1 MRFAGLKFI
10 FEICLQLQLE
20 ACWCD
25 VIMTLKYQVEGEDD
39 NKKYFWDRKMNLR
52 EDSIKY
58 DYLVVFIRHGS
69 AEIWGFQYGVTF
81 GLGTLEIMARTG
93 IFGLVVCALNCATKS
108 DPSEP
113 SMILAYKRDVYSR
126 STKKINSK

>member
-1 MRFAGLKFI
+1 
-10 FEICLQLQLE
+10 
-20 ACWCD
+20 
-25 VIMTLKYQVEGEDD
+25 
-39 NKKYFWDRKMNLR
+39 MNLR

-113 SMILAYKRDVYSR
+113 SMILVFLTCKKNLSLKFFDLDVD
-126 STKKINSK
+126 NSFTRGVLAKFEPTL

>member
-1 MRFAGLKFI
+1 
-10 FEICLQLQLE
+10 
-20 ACWCD
+20 
-25 VIMTLKYQVEGEDD
+25 
-39 NKKYFWDRKMNLR
+39 MNLR
-52 EDSIKY
+52 EDFIKY

-69 AEIWGFQYGVTF
+69 AEIWGFQHGVTF

-113 SMILAYKRDVYSR
+113 SMILAYRRDVYSR
-126 STKKINSK
+126 SPKKKIQVGKFTERGNDQIPPSEGRENCMKRQYLYLDDKLELSYT

>member
-1 MRFAGLKFI
+1 MRFAGLKSI

-25 VIMTLKYQVEGEDD
+25 VIMTLKYQVEVEDG

-52 EDSIKY
+52 KDITKY
-58 DYLVVFIRHGS
+58 AYLIVFIRHGS
-69 AEIWGFQYGVTF
+69 AEIWGFQYGVTL
-81 GLGTLEIMARTG
+81 GLGTLEIMTRTG
-93 IFGLVVCALNCATKS
+93 FFGLVVCALNWATKG

-113 SMILAYKRDVYSR
+113 SMILAYRRDV
-126 STKKINSK
+126 